1 MPTPTNW
8 QCPGCGR
15 TVVLSAGDGTSA
27 VQGDAKRR
35 DLLARALCGCWVRE
49 LSEGGVA
56 RLLRA
61 VVTGDGF
68 DSGLR
73 DSGSTPQWPVTG
85 KPAKAVARQA
95 EATAHSVPRLRYST
109 P

>member
-8 QCPGCGR
+8 KCPGCGR
-15 TVVLSAGDGTSA
+15 IVAVPGGGDASPAQT
-27 VQGDAKRR
+27 DAKRR
-35 DLLARALCGCWVRE
+35 DLVAQSLCGCWVRE

-73 DSGSTPQWPVTG
+73 DTGSTPRWPAAG
-85 KPAKAVARQA
+85 KPAKAVARQS
-95 EATAHSVPRLRYST
+95 EAAPRSAPRFGYST